1 MYKFNISGEISEYW
15 GYGTSELEHHL
26 EAAAGEDLFI
36 DINSPG
42 GEVDI
47 GLAIYAKLRRYAKE
61 HNAEI
66 TTRTDGMV
74 YSIATIIFLAGDKR
88 IVNEYMQ
95 PFIHEPWSW
104 SDAGTSDDYQNMAD
118 MLEQVKNILAG
129 FYADHTSLSFDEV
142 LEYMEAD
149 TWLTAEECLEIGFA
163 TEIEK
168 LSVAGLRLAALFKSK
183 LIKINKMSKK
193 HWTERL
199 AAVMSGRK
207 VKNQMELADVSGNP
221 VVFPNLEEGD
231 TPAEGDAVVVDGDAN
246 YTGTVELTDYTL
258 EVEDGVIT
266 SVREGVEEIIEEL
279 IDIVEELE
287 EEIEAK
293 NKEIDRYA
301 KLVNTLKK
309 GSKSEAYTQRRT
321 DQDEEDVDGG
331 KVAMMKLLKK
341 YKRA

>member
-1 MYKFNISGEISEYW
+1 MYKFNISDEIGEYW
-15 GYGTSELEHHL
+15 GFNTKELEMHL
-26 EAAAGEDLFI
+26 DAANGDDIFI
-36 DINSPG
+36 DINSAG
-42 GEVDI
+42 GDVDI

-74 YSIATIIFLAGDKR
+74 YSIATIIFLAGDRR

-104 SDAGTSDDYQNMAD
+104 SGSETADEYQKMAD

-129 FYADHTSLSFDEV
+129 FYANHTTLSFEEAMD
-142 LEYMEAD
+142 YMEAD

-168 LSVAGLRLAALFKSK
+168 LSVAGMRLAAFFKTK
-183 LIKINKMSKK
+183 FNKMSKK

-221 VVFPNLEEGD
+221 VIFPNLEEGD

-258 EVEDGVIT
+258 EVEDGVVT

-293 NKEIDRYA
+293 NKEIERYA

-309 GSKSEAYTQRRT
+309 GGKSETKSERRT
-321 DQDEEDVDGG
+321 DQEEGEKEEG
-331 KVAMMKLLKK
+331 REAMMKLLKK